1 MPPKE
6 FYGKQMTLRAINQ
19 DGTYGEPIEFI
30 EPFLIKEESTETET
44 SNEMILQYLNNT
56 TTTFSGTLMLPHK
69 KMSRKKFK
77 KWLMHFPWIDRNEA
91 EAYCC
96 LIAITKGRISYSTT
110 YQDIVFIML
119 FERPSIALFNSFIRQ
134 LKETEK

>member
-30 EPFLIKEESTETET
+30 EPFLIEEEPVETET
-44 SNEMILQYLNNT
+44 LNEMTLQYLNNT
-56 TTTFSGTLMLPHK
+56 TTTFSGTIVLPHK
-69 KMSRKKFK
+69 KISRKKFK

-96 LIAITKGRISYSTT
+96 LISIAEGRISYGAT
-110 YQDIVFIML
+110 YHDIAFLIA
-119 FERPSIALFNSFIRQ
+119 FERPSIVLFNSFAKQ